1 MTWLLVLTGVLA
13 ALWLLSRI
21 RLGVGAEYR
30 AEGPRVWLRAGPLRI
45 GIFPLKKKKPGKKK
59 DGKKEAKK
67 PAPGGEKPGPGLS
80 ERVGGALEYAKAL
93 LPVVLEAAGQF
104 RRKLRV
110 DSLALEVTVGA
121 ADPARAAIRYGQ
133 ANGALAAAWAA
144 LNEAF
149 DLRDGHAWARVDFD
163 AEETRVYALAA
174 LSLRL
179 GQLAWLGIYF
189 GCRTLR
195 AFLRVRSRR
204 KQEQQQRKAA

>member
-1 MTWLLVLTGVLA
+1 MTWLLVLAGVLA
-13 ALWLLSRI
+13 ALWLLGRI

-30 AEGPRVWLRAGPLRI
+30 AEGLRVWLRAGPLQI
-45 GIFPLKKKKPGKKK
+45 GIFPLKKKQPEKKK
-59 DGKKEAKK
+59 DGKKGAKK
-67 PAPGGEKPGPGLS
+67 PAPGGEEPQPGLP

-93 LPVVLEAAGQF
+93 LPVALEAAGQF

-121 ADPARAAIRYGQ
+121 EDPATAAIRYGQ

-149 DLRDGHAWARVDFD
+149 DLRDGHAWVRVDFD
-163 AEETRVYALAA
+163 AGETRVYALAA

-179 GQLAWLGIYF
+179 GQVTWLGIYF